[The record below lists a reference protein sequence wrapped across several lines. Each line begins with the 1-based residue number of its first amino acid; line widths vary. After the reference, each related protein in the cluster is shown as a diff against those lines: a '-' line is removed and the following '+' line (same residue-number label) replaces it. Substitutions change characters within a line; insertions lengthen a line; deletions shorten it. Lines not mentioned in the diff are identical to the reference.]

1 MSSELQAAFLLVQSV
16 LERDI
21 LVLDQSSDMNQSW
34 RIIYHYIYKLDFNKD
49 LYRFVRRFANCV
61 LVHLNYPKLLFDI
74 DHGAPVLCLQDI
86 HSSAMP
92 KEPTRRSIWVSLLGF
107 EKDHQFPKYA
117 YVCSKHFQK
126 SDFVIMPDGARHLKC
141 DAVPTAVHSA
151 FDLTKSASSESSLS
165 LSSFSSPGKEQ
176 IGNSS
181 SSEPH
186 SEIDILGIT
195 ATSADGGPVVKRLR
209 FEDIV
214 ADVKSDVQLQRPKNS
229 YRFKKS
235 TG

>member
-1 MSSELQAAFLLVQSV
+1 MVRQCCVCK
-16 LERDI
+16 
-21 LVLDQSSDMNQSW
+21 
-34 RIIYHYIYKLDFNKD
+34 IYTRQREAEGLSF
-49 LYRFVRRFANCV
+49 
-61 LVHLNYPKLLFDI
+61 
-74 DHGAPVLCLQDI
+74 HG
-86 HSSAMP
+86 MP

-151 FDLTKSASSESSLS
+151 FDLTKSSESSLS

-176 IGNSS
+176 IGVSS

-195 ATSADGGPVVKRLR
+195 TTSADGGPVVKRLR

-214 ADVKSDVQLQRPKNS
+214 ADVKSDTATESKEQLQIQEKHR
-229 YRFKKS
+229 
-235 TG
+235 